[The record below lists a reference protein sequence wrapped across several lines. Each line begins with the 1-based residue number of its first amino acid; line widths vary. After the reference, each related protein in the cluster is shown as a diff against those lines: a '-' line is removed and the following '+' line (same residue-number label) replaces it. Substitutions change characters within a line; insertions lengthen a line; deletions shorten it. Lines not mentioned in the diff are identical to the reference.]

1 VAAVEQVTK
10 LDRAKVRARFDERF
24 AIERVAKDYLNVYR
38 ALPGVRRATRLI
50 PALQQAEIARLDVP
64 LSSKP
69 SLFPGL
75 QLLGRPQTLPT
86 D

>member
-1 VAAVEQVTK
+1 
-10 LDRAKVRARFDERF
+10 
-24 AIERVAKDYLNVYR
+24 
-38 ALPGVRRATRLI
+38 LPGVRRATRLI